1 MLGVRINT
9 NQSPGTEHMAIYYRH
24 QVLYLFILTFL
35 GAKTNRTCYL
45 RVNKAFLLLTSS
57 QRFHLAAAAF
67 HLYLFLDSFLLCK
80 GLSTLLY
87 ALFYSGGTFTLW
99 QLSTL
104 SLLTHWCKHTEFL
117 NLFLTINPQ
126 MYNDSSKME
135 MYFSYS
141 CQI

>member
-1 MLGVRINT
+1 MLGVKINT

-104 SLLTHWCKHTEFL
+104 SLVNLLVQVYRILKLTSH
-117 NLFLTINPQ
+117 NPRLR
-126 MYNDSSKME
+126 
-135 MYFSYS
+135 
-141 CQI
+141 